1 MNNIRNVT
9 TNATNVVTASGTA
22 TNRNIVLCG
31 VGGQGTVLAS
41 KLLAAAA
48 MSKNIPVMSAETIGM
63 AQRGGSVFS
72 HLRMGEDLYSP
83 MIETGTADLIIGFE
97 PGETV
102 RMLPYLKEHG
112 QVVVSTHAIKPV
124 TATLSGSSYDAP
136 QMLDYLKEHVE
147 NLTLIDA
154 EAACQE
160 IGSQKVLNMVLLG
173 AAIRTGVLD
182 FSIEEIEEIMKKT
195 LPEKF
200 HEMNLKALHY

>member
-1 MNNIRNVT
+1 MSNT
-9 TNATNVVTASGTA
+9 TNNTTNIVNTSGTA

-72 HLRMGEDLYSP
+72 HLRMGEGLYSP
-83 MIETGTADLIIGFE
+83 MIQTGTADLIIGFE

-102 RMLPYLKEHG
+102 RMLPYLKDHG

-136 QMLDYLKEHVE
+136 QMIDYLKENVE

-154 EAACQE
+154 DKACQE

-182 FSIEEIEEIMKKT
+182 FSIDEIEEIMKKT

-200 HEMNLKALHY
+200 HEMNLKALRYSL